1 MSSVSDIALSEINL
15 FFFRKVKIPFA
26 VIGYLSMGVSGL
38 FGFARLCALVLGYS
52 GVLDTYRA
60 FYQVPLIFIL
70 LVIIVFIES

>member
-1 MSSVSDIALSEINL
+1 
-15 FFFRKVKIPFA
+15 
-26 VIGYLSMGVSGL
+26 MGVSGV